1 MLIIPYIVKSDV
13 NIGGWYT
20 GAPFNKFKS
29 EANMSKIIYNI
40 VSLSILEVMF
50 ILTVL
55 LIMTPEKTEQ
65 GNYTNFVK
73 YWTNNQYVMDN
84 FKSTTDNTTKSR
96 MM

>member
-1 MLIIPYIVKSDV
+1 
-13 NIGGWYT
+13 
-20 GAPFNKFKS
+20 
-29 EANMSKIIYNI
+29 MSKIIYNI

-65 GNYTNFVK
+65 GNYTNIVK

-84 FKSTTDNTTKSR
+84 FKSTTNNTTKSR